1 MPLQRLSHYHSHTA
15 GIINLPFMAF
25 PFHHVQ
31 ALKTGEIRLN
41 LLWEISIENKKHSL
55 LRIIQD
61 QRFQIINVKSIYDVH
76 KIDKGPKWCSCR
88 WTNAQSLMRLM
99 ERADEKVIK
108 TETIKKRELII
119 NWFVIVRRLKS
130 RVSLRANEHWN
141 KPNKNISFKN

>member
-1 MPLQRLSHYHSHTA
+1 
-15 GIINLPFMAF
+15 MAF

-76 KIDKGPKWCSCR
+76 KIDWD
-88 WTNAQSLMRLM
+88 QSGALV
-99 ERADEKVIK
+99 DEP
-108 TETIKKRELII
+108 TH
-119 NWFVIVRRLKS
+119 
-130 RVSLRANEHWN
+130 RV
-141 KPNKNISFKN
+141 